1 MNSLFK
7 KMKEWDFET
16 TAHVMFVDLMKE
28 GGRVVGA

>member
-1 MNSLFK
+1 
-7 KMKEWDFET
+7 MKEWDFET